1 LAEHNADLPKKP
13 KIIVATK
20 MDVADPKK
28 VQKLT
33 RWCKKNDLELLK
45 ISSVTG
51 EGLENLKRTVFEK
64 LSSGMLKVRL

>member
-1 LAEHNADLPKKP
+1 MLY
-13 KIIVATK
+13 KIHAIDNLKLRPVVQK
-20 MDVADPKK
+20 LHPKK

-51 EGLENLKRTVFEK
+51 EGMENLKRAVFEK
-64 LSSGMLKVRL
+64 LSSGMLKVRI